1 MFGGFIKFMG
11 AFFVLDS
18 SLACFFLYTCAVCGR
33 SFFTT
38 SNIHTIHLLVI
49 NVFAALVIG
58 GFVMLWVPFFRT
70 RSIHT
75 PFSPVYLCLTHH

>member
-1 MFGGFIKFMG
+1 MFGGFVMFMG

-38 SNIHTIHLLVI
+38 SNIHTMIRLLF
-49 NVFAALVIG
+49 VFAALVFG
-58 GFVMLWVPFFRT
+58 GFVMLWVPFF
-70 RSIHT
+70 
-75 PFSPVYLCLTHH
+75 